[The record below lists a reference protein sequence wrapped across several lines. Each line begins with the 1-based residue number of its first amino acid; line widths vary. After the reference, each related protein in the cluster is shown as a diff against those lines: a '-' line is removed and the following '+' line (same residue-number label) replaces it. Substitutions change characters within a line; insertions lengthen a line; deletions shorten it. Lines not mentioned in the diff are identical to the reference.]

1 MGSMKLYATIGRH
14 DLLLHDHIVNYK
26 RYITNFRKTTITK
39 LVWNSHANKIIPFLY
54 VMWPCKLLKK
64 TITTKLG
71 VNTYKNEMI
80 AYLLMAWP
88 NHTNVIKDAAPKVTL
103 VEDTNHA
110 TWFFIIWY
118 SDKWKEH
125 MLLLQKLSDIKFDRK
140 KTQKIFLFFRFKI
153 YIINAA
159 SWNEL
164 KLLGR

>member
-1 MGSMKLYATIGRH
+1 
-14 DLLLHDHIVNYK
+14 
-26 RYITNFRKTTITK
+26 
-39 LVWNSHANKIIPFLY
+39 
-54 VMWPCKLLKK
+54 
-64 TITTKLG
+64 
-71 VNTYKNEMI
+71 
-80 AYLLMAWP
+80 MAWP